1 MTKGKIRQRQKVGIL
16 KKVSLIALSIDMCLL
31 KSKGNGPRRNICQ
44 RGFRMIKYKQD
55 IMWWVYK
62 HTGNN
67 EDYEVNNLKASLKS
81 VICNV
86 LESIIG
92 DHYGGLYQ

>member
-1 MTKGKIRQRQKVGIL
+1 MKIMKLTI
-16 KKVSLIALSIDMCLL
+16 KEALNAE
-31 KSKGNGPRRNICQ
+31 KSKKN
-44 RGFRMIKYKQD
+44 KS
-55 IMWWVYK
+55 
-62 HTGNN
+62 
-67 EDYEVNNLKASLKS
+67 VNDRPASLKS